1 MTKKVLRTYVRQNE
15 DWGYI
20 NYLENS
26 ITEMKNEIKK
36 DKALNTSLIQ
46 KYNRLYYEN
55 EKLENEL
62 TMIKEQN
69 KSLKNELLNEY
80 INNLP

>member
-20 NYLENS
+20 NYLENR
-26 ITEMKNEIKK
+26 ITEMKNELKK
-36 DKALNTSLIQ
+36 DKALNTSLRKNI
-46 KYNRLYYEN
+46 NRLYYEN

-62 TMIKEQN
+62 TMLKEQN

>member
-15 DWGYI
+15 DWGYV

-26 ITEMKNEIKK
+26 ITELKNELKK
-36 DKALNTSLIQ
+36 DKELNTSLI
-46 KYNRLYYEN
+46 KNYNRLYYEN

>member
-20 NYLENS
+20 NYLENT

>member
-1 MTKKVLRTYVRQNE
+1 MTKKVLRTYTRQNE

-20 NYLENS
+20 NYLENR
-26 ITEMKNEIKK
+26 ITEMKNDLKIE
-36 DKALNTSLIQ
+36 KALNTSLIQ

-62 TMIKEQN
+62 TIIKEQN

>member
-55 EKLENEL
+55 EKLKNEL

>member
-1 MTKKVLRTYVRQNE
+1 MTKKVLRTYARQNE

-20 NYLENS
+20 NYLENR
-26 ITEMKNEIKK
+26 ITEMKNDLKIEKS
-36 DKALNTSLIQ
+36 LNNSLRKNI
-46 KYNRLYYEN
+46 NRLYYEN

-62 TMIKEQN
+62 IMIKEQN

>member
-1 MTKKVLRTYVRQNE
+1 MTKKVLRTYVRENE
-15 DWGYI
+15 DWAYV

-26 ITEMKNEIKK
+26 ITELKNELKK
-36 DKALNTSLIQ
+36 DKALNTNLI
-46 KYNRLYYEN
+46 KNYNRLYYEN

-62 TMIKEQN
+62 TMLKEQN

>member
-15 DWGYI
+15 DWGYV

-26 ITEMKNEIKK
+26 ITELKNELKK
-36 DKALNTSLIQ
+36 DKALNTSLI
-46 KYNRLYYEN
+46 KNYNRLYYEN

-62 TMIKEQN
+62 TMLKEQN

>member
-1 MTKKVLRTYVRQNE
+1 MNKKVLRTYVRQNE
-15 DWGYI
+15 DWTYI

-26 ITEMKNEIKK
+26 ITELKNELKK
-36 DKALNTSLIQ
+36 DKALNTSLI
-46 KYNRLYYEN
+46 KNYNRLYYEN

-62 TMIKEQN
+62 TMLKEQN

>member
-15 DWGYI
+15 DWAYI
-20 NYLENS
+20 NYLENR
-26 ITEMKNEIKK
+26 ITEMKKELKIE
-36 DKALNTSLIQ
+36 KALNTSLRKNI
-46 KYNRLYYEN
+46 NRLYYEN

-62 TMIKEQN
+62 IMIKEKN

-80 INNLP
+80 IKNLP

>member
-15 DWGYI
+15 DWSYI

-26 ITEMKNEIKK
+26 ITELKNELKK
-36 DKALNTSLIQ
+36 DKSLNTSLI
-46 KYNRLYYEN
+46 KNYNRLYYEK

>member
-20 NYLENS
+20 NYLENN
-26 ITEMKNEIKK
+26 ITELKNELKK
-36 DKALNTSLIQ
+36 DKALNTSLI
-46 KYNRLYYEN
+46 KNYNRLYYEN

>member
-15 DWGYI
+15 DWGYV

-26 ITEMKNEIKK
+26 ITELKNELKIE
-36 DKALNTSLIQ
+36 KALNTSLRKNI
-46 KYNRLYYEN
+46 NRLYYEN

-62 TMIKEQN
+62 IMIKEKN

>member
-15 DWGYI
+15 DWTYI
-20 NYLENS
+20 NYLENR
-26 ITEMKNEIKK
+26 ITEMKNELKK
-36 DKALNTSLIQ
+36 DKALNTSLI
-46 KYNRLYYEN
+46 KNYNRLYYEN

>member
-15 DWGYI
+15 DWAYI

-26 ITEMKNEIKK
+26 ITEMKNELKIE
-36 DKALNTSLIQ
+36 KALNTSLRKNI
-46 KYNRLYYEN
+46 NRLYYEN

-62 TMIKEQN
+62 IMIKEKN

>member
-20 NYLENS
+20 NYLENR
-26 ITEMKNEIKK
+26 ITEMKNDFKIEKS
-36 DKALNTSLIQ
+36 LNNSLRKNI
-46 KYNRLYYEN
+46 NRLYYEN

>member
-15 DWGYI
+15 DWSYI

-26 ITEMKNEIKK
+26 ITELKNELKK
-36 DKALNTSLIQ
+36 DKSLNTSLI
-46 KYNRLYYEN
+46 KNYNRLYYEN

>member
-20 NYLENS
+20 NYLENR
-26 ITEMKNEIKK
+26 ITEMKNDLKIE
-36 DKALNTSLIQ
+36 KALYTSLIQ

>member
-15 DWGYI
+15 DWTYI
-20 NYLENS
+20 NYLENR
-26 ITEMKNEIKK
+26 ITEMKNELKK
-36 DKALNTSLIQ
+36 DKALNTSLI
-46 KYNRLYYEN
+46 KNYNRLYYEN

-62 TMIKEQN
+62 TIIKEQN

>member
-20 NYLENS
+20 NYLENR
-26 ITEMKNEIKK
+26 ITEMKNDLKIEKS
-36 DKALNTSLIQ
+36 LNNSLRKNI
-46 KYNRLYYEN
+46 NRLYYEN
-55 EKLENEL
+55 AKLENEL
-62 TMIKEQN
+62 TIIKEQN

>member
-20 NYLENS
+20 NYLENR
-26 ITEMKNEIKK
+26 ITEMKKELKIEKS
-36 DKALNTSLIQ
+36 LNTRLRKNI
-46 KYNRLYYEN
+46 NRLYYED

-62 TMIKEQN
+62 TMLKEQN